1 MAIMMEML
9 MKEQTPKVTQ
19 KAIWSPPRKKD
30 LEVAVLVF
38 AWSKSNSLDFVAL
51 VEENNESKSDEE
63 LEEVFIEEFC
73 SGQAS
78 PGPR

>member
-1 MAIMMEML
+1 

-19 KAIWSPPRKKD
+19 KAIWSLPRKKD
-30 LEVAVLVF
+30 LKDAVLVF
-38 AWSKSNSLDFVAL
+38 VCSNSSSLDFVAL
-51 VEENNESKSDEE
+51 VEENNESKSDDE
-63 LEEVFIEEFC
+63 LEEVIIEEFC